1 METCKYLSPSNV
13 KAGIA
18 AFNTLKCYRSNH
30 ADEILEIHKLLPN
43 TLVVISDVRLL
54 IMDGD
59 VL

>member
-1 METCKYLSPSNV
+1 METCKYLCPSNV

-18 AFNTLKCYRSNH
+18 AFNTIKCYRSNR
-30 ADEILEIHKLLPN
+30 ASKIMGIYKLLSDAP
-43 TLVVISDVRLL
+43 VVVSDVRLL